1 MNRLILLVADHP
13 AAQKQIQGA
22 LQECGMCV
30 DLSVAK
36 NSVEAMA
43 FLKREGKHADAPQPD
58 LILLDLNLLGKDG
71 REVLAVIKSD
81 EKLKR
86 IPVVILAVST
96 AEEDVLEAYDL
107 HANCYITK
115 PIDLGQFVEIIKS
128 VQKFWLN
135 IVTSPPP
142 QTP

>member
-43 FLKREGKHADAPQPD
+43 FLKPD

-128 VQKFWLN
+128 VQKFWLT

>member
-43 FLKREGKHADAPQPD
+43 FLKRDAPQPD

-128 VQKFWLN
+128 VQKFWLT

>member
-128 VQKFWLN
+128 VQKFWLT